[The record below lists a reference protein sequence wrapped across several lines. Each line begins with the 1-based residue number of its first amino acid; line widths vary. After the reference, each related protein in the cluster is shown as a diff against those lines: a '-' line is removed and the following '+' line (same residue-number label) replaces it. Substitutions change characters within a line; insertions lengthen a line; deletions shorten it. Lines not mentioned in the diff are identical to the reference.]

1 MSFDPQECIRLL
13 QDKAVD
19 EGIREDAA
27 DSLMH
32 HPKQESVEALFGLL
46 MNEEEGK
53 DFRLE
58 LAGCLGSIW
67 SEIGIEE
74 EKMNQI
80 DGEFRDELL
89 REYNLKMNT

>member
-1 MSFDPQECIRLL
+1 MIFDPQECIRLL
-13 QDKAVD
+13 KDKSVD

-32 HPKQESVEALFGLL
+32 HPKQESVEAIFGALRD
-46 MNEEEGK
+46 EKESK

-80 DGEFRDELL
+80 DGELRDELL
-89 REYNLKMNT
+89 HEYNLK